1 MRIGFFTDTYTPQI
15 NGVVSSIRLFARAI
29 ERQGHSVYIFAPTP
43 RQPGDGP
50 HVVRIPSVPF
60 AFQPEMRLA
69 SLYSAHAHRLVRRA
83 NLDVVHAQDPFAIGL
98 FGLAVSKRYRLPYVY
113 THHTMYEEYVH
124 YVWDTTLTREL
135 AERLTREFCNQC
147 DTVVSPS
154 TKITRSLLE
163 EGVRKPV
170 VTLPTGVD
178 VAMFSERD
186 PEAVDAFRRR
196 FAIPP
201 EAKLLTFVG
210 RLGLEKNVDVLIDA
224 MSSVRDPQARLL
236 VVGDGPHHGHLV
248 RHAGKDKV
256 GGRVT
261 FTGYLGRDDVRAAY
275 HASEALFF
283 ASTTETQG
291 LVVAEA
297 MAAGLPVVAVDD
309 LAIADAVT
317 DGENGL
323 LVAEDPQALAAA
335 ADRVLGDPALRSAMS
350 AASLTRADGLCIDRQ
365 AAKLIAIYEGLA
377 AEHPSP
383 RRSVVGTGPVGRRVV
398 RQLGSLRRRGTRIMR
413 RYL

>member
-15 NGVVSSIRLFARAI
+15 NGVVTSIRLFARAL

-50 HVVRIPSVPF
+50 HVIRIPSVPF

-98 FGLAVSKRYRLPYVY
+98 FGFAVSKQYRLPYVY
-113 THHTMYEEYVH
+113 THHAMFAEYVH

-135 AERLTREFCNQC
+135 AERLTRDFCNQC
-147 DTVVSPS
+147 DTVISPS
-154 TKITRSLLE
+154 TKITRSLE
-163 EGVRKPV
+163 EDGVRRPV

-178 VAMFSERD
+178 AATFSERD
-186 PEAVDAFRRR
+186 PEAVAKLRRR
-196 FAIPP
+196 FDLPDD
-201 EAKLLTFVG
+201 AKLLTFVG
-210 RLGLEKNVDVLIDA
+210 RLGLEKNIDLLVDA
-224 MSSVRDPQARLL
+224 MSFVRDPNARLL
-236 VVGDGPHHGHLV
+236 IVGDGPYHSHLV
-248 RHAGKDKV
+248 RHIKKDRL
-256 GGRVT
+256 GDRVT
-261 FTGYLGRDDVRAAY
+261 FTGYLGREDVRAAY

-283 ASTTETQG
+283 ASKTETQG
-291 LVVAEA
+291 LVITEA
-297 MAAGLPVVAVDD
+297 MASGLPVVAVHD

-317 DGENGL
+317 DGENGFL
-323 LVAEDPQALAAA
+323 TAEDPQALAKA
-335 ADRVLGDPALRSAMS
+335 ADRVLGDAALRSAMS
-350 AASLTRADGLCIDRQ
+350 VAALRRADELCIDKQ
-365 AAKLIAIYEGLA
+365 AAKLVAIYEGLL

-383 RRSVVGTGPVGRRVV
+383 RRAVLGTGPVGKRVL
-398 RQLGSLRRRGTRIMR
+398 RQIGSLRRRGTRIVR